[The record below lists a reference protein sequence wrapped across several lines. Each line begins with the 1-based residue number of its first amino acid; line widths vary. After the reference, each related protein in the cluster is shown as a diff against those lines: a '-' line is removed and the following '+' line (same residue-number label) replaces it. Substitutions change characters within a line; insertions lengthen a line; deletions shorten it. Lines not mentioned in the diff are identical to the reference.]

1 MKMEFKNRLIGFLL
15 VLPAF
20 LILVFLYVY
29 PLIRAIWTSFIK
41 DGQLSWANYEKA
53 FEIYSRDIIYSVA
66 MTTGT
71 VVVVLALSILLA
83 SYLRFK
89 EWRFLDVMYRL
100 PLFIPF
106 LIVGHA
112 MRIFLA
118 PHGTLN
124 TLLTRILKINELPG
138 FSRSWIGLLW
148 TFVWVMTPYAA
159 LIVLGAFRALDNSY
173 IDAARNL
180 GACRAK
186 VVFTV
191 IIPMCRPSI
200 MVAAILTFVRTIS
213 SLTIPVMI
221 GPNTPNMIT
230 VDMMFRIN
238 FFNDW
243 GVANALGVISY
254 LIVVVLAVYYLRF
267 MAAERGGIKG

>member
-1 MKMEFKNRLIGFLL
+1 MRLQTKERFTGFLL
-15 VLPAF
+15 VLPALLV
-20 LILVFLYVY
+20 LILLYIY
-29 PLIRAIWTSFIK
+29 PLVRAIWTSFLK
-41 DGQLSWANYEKA
+41 ENHLTWANYGKV
-53 FEIYSRDIIYSVA
+53 FEVYSRDVLYSVV
-66 MTTGT
+66 MTTG
-71 VVVVLALSILLA
+71 VVLVVLVLSVLLA

-89 EWRFLDVMYRL
+89 EWRFLDLMYRL

-124 TLLTRILKINELPG
+124 SLLTRVLRVEELPG

-159 LIVLGAFRALDNSY
+159 LIVLGAFRALDSSY
-173 IDAARNL
+173 IEAARNL
-180 GACRAK
+180 GASKAK
-186 VVFTV
+186 IVFTV
-191 IIPMCRPSI
+191 IMPMCKPSI

-243 GVANALGVISY
+243 GVANALGVVSY
-254 LIVVVLAVYYLRF
+254 LIVVVFAVYYLRF
-267 MAAERGGIKG
+267 MATERGGIKG

>member
-53 FEIYSRDIIYSVA
+53 FEIYSRDIVYSVA

>member
-1 MKMEFKNRLIGFLL
+1 MKMEVRNRIVGFLL
-15 VLPAF
+15 ILPAF
-20 LILVFLYVY
+20 LILAFLYVY
-29 PLIRAIWTSFIK
+29 PLIRAIWMSFIK
-41 DGQLSWANYEKA
+41 DRFLSLANYAKA
-53 FEIYSRDIIYSVA
+53 FDIYSRDILYSVGITSA
-66 MTTGT
+66 T
-71 VVVVLALSILLA
+71 VGVVLVLSILLA

-89 EWRFLDVMYRL
+89 EWRFLDIMYRL

-124 TLLTRILKINELPG
+124 SVLTRILKVEELPG

-159 LIVLGAFRALDNSY
+159 LIILGAFRALDSSY
-173 IDAARNL
+173 IEAARNL
-180 GACRAK
+180 GASK
-186 VVFTV
+186 GKIVFTV
-191 IIPMCRPSI
+191 IIPMCKPSI

-254 LIVVVLAVYYLRF
+254 LIVIVLAVYYLRF

>member
-1 MKMEFKNRLIGFLL
+1 MKAQQRNLLIGFLL
-15 VLPAF
+15 IFPALMI
-20 LILVFLYVY
+20 LILLYVY
-29 PLIRAIWTSFIK
+29 PLIRSIWTSFLK
-41 DGQLSWANYEKA
+41 DGKLSWANYQKV
-53 FEIYSRDIIYSVA
+53 FEIYLRDVLYSVG
-66 MTTGT
+66 MTAAT
-71 VVVVLALSILLA
+71 VVVVLILSVLLA

-124 TLLTRILKINELPG
+124 TLLKTIIRVEELPG

-159 LIVLGAFRALDNSY
+159 LIILGAFRALDSSY
-173 IDAARNL
+173 IEAARNL
-180 GACRAK
+180 GASKAK
-186 VVFTV
+186 IVFTV

-254 LIVVVLAVYYLRF
+254 LVVLVFAVYYLRF

>member
-1 MKMEFKNRLIGFLL
+1 MKAQIRERFIGFLL

-20 LILVFLYVY
+20 LVLIFLYVY
-29 PLIRAIWTSFIK
+29 PLIRAIWTSFVK
-41 DGQLSWANYEKA
+41 DGCLSWANYQKA
-53 FEIYSRDIIYSVA
+53 FEIYSRDILYSVA

-71 VVVVLALSILLA
+71 VLVVIVLSILLA

-124 TLLTRILKINELPG
+124 SLLTRILRVEELPG

-159 LIVLGAFRALDNSY
+159 LIVLGAFRALDSSY
-173 IDAARNL
+173 IEAARNL
-180 GACRAK
+180 GASKAK
-186 VVFTV
+186 IVFTV
-191 IIPMCRPSI
+191 IIPMCKPSI
-200 MVAAILTFVRTIS
+200 MVAAVLTFVRTIS

-243 GVANALGVISY
+243 GVANALGVVSY

>member
-1 MKMEFKNRLIGFLL
+1 MKAQFRERFIGFLL

-20 LILVFLYVY
+20 LVLIFLYVY
-29 PLIRAIWTSFIK
+29 PLIRAIWTSFVK
-41 DGQLSWANYEKA
+41 DGYLSWANYQKA
-53 FEIYSRDIIYSVA
+53 FEIYSRDILYSVI

-71 VVVVLALSILLA
+71 VLVVIVLSILLA

-124 TLLTRILKINELPG
+124 SLLTRILRVEELPG

-159 LIVLGAFRALDNSY
+159 LIVLGAFRALDSSY
-173 IDAARNL
+173 IEAARNL
-180 GACRAK
+180 GAPKAK
-186 VVFTV
+186 IVFTV
-191 IIPMCRPSI
+191 IIPMCKPSI
-200 MVAAILTFVRTIS
+200 MVAAVLTFVRTIS

-243 GVANALGVISY
+243 GVANALGVVSY

>member
-1 MKMEFKNRLIGFLL
+1 MRLQTKERFTGFLL

-20 LILVFLYVY
+20 LVLIFLYIY
-29 PLIRAIWTSFIK
+29 PLVRAIWTSFLK
-41 DGQLSWANYEKA
+41 DNHLTWANYGKV
-53 FEIYSRDIIYSVA
+53 FEIYSRDVLYSVV
-66 MTTGT
+66 MTTG
-71 VVVVLALSILLA
+71 VVLVVLVLSILLA

-124 TLLTRILKINELPG
+124 SLLTRILRIEELPG

-159 LIVLGAFRALDNSY
+159 LIVLGAFRALDSSY
-173 IDAARNL
+173 IEAARNL
-180 GACRAK
+180 GASKAK
-186 VVFTV
+186 IVFTV
-191 IIPMCRPSI
+191 IMPMCKPSI

-243 GVANALGVISY
+243 GVANALGVVSY
-254 LIVVVLAVYYLRF
+254 LIVVILAVYYLRF
-267 MAAERGGIKG
+267 MATERGGIKG

>member
-1 MKMEFKNRLIGFLL
+1 MRLQTKERFTGFLL

-20 LILVFLYVY
+20 LVLIFLYIY
-29 PLIRAIWTSFIK
+29 PLVRAIWTSFLK
-41 DGQLSWANYEKA
+41 DDHLTWANYGKV
-53 FEIYSRDIIYSVA
+53 FEIYSRDVLYSVV
-66 MTTGT
+66 MTTG
-71 VVVVLALSILLA
+71 VVLVVLVLSILLA

-124 TLLTRILKINELPG
+124 SLLTRILRVEELPG

-159 LIVLGAFRALDNSY
+159 LIVLGAFRALDISY
-173 IDAARNL
+173 IEAARNL
-180 GACRAK
+180 GASKAK
-186 VVFTV
+186 IVFTV
-191 IIPMCRPSI
+191 IMPMCKPSI

-243 GVANALGVISY
+243 GVANALGVVSY

-267 MAAERGGIKG
+267 MATERGGIKG

>member
-1 MKMEFKNRLIGFLL
+1 MRLQTKERFTGFLL

-20 LILVFLYVY
+20 LVLIFLYIY
-29 PLIRAIWTSFIK
+29 PLVRAIWTSFLK
-41 DGQLSWANYEKA
+41 DNHLTWANYGKV
-53 FEIYSRDIIYSVA
+53 FEIYSRDVLYSVV
-66 MTTGT
+66 MTTG
-71 VVVVLALSILLA
+71 VVLVVLVLSILLA

-124 TLLTRILKINELPG
+124 SLLTRILRIEELPG

-159 LIVLGAFRALDNSY
+159 LIVLGVFRALDNSY
-173 IDAARNL
+173 IEAARNL
-180 GACRAK
+180 GASKAK
-186 VVFTV
+186 IVFTV
-191 IIPMCRPSI
+191 IMPMCKPSI

-243 GVANALGVISY
+243 GVANALGVVSY

-267 MAAERGGIKG
+267 MATERGGIKG